1 VRDLRQLDAIA
12 VYEDALRDATAPE
25 GTIGFHAVGDDGSR
39 RPLPLA
45 RWLGTP
51 DSTEDA
57 LLARA
62 RGPVLDIG
70 CGPGRHVTALGRRG
84 IEAVGVEIAPG
95 AIALARRHGAAVI
108 EGSIFE
114 QPLTS
119 NWGTALLLDGNIGI
133 GGDATRLLRRTAA
146 LLRPGG
152 LALVELEPPASA
164 SRPAQVRLE
173 SGRAVS
179 DWIPWAF
186 VGAGEI
192 AAIAAAA
199 ELTVGDLWEA
209 DGRWF
214 AQLDRGDPGC
224 LAGD

>member
-1 VRDLRQLDAIA
+1 VRELRQLDAIA
-12 VYEDALRDATAPE
+12 VYEDALRDAGAPE
-25 GTIGFHAVGDDGSR
+25 GTVGFHAVGDDGSR

-45 RWLGTP
+45 RWLGGT
-51 DSTEDA
+51 DATEDE

-84 IEAVGVEIAPG
+84 VEAVGVELAPG
-95 AIALARRHGAAVI
+95 AVALARRHGAAVI

-133 GGDATRLLRRTAA
+133 GGDATRLLRRTAR

-152 LALVELEPPASA
+152 LALVELEPSASA

-173 SGRAVS
+173 SERAVS

-186 VGAGEI
+186 VGAEEI
-192 AAIAAAA
+192 GAIAAAA
-199 ELTVGDLWEA
+199 GMRVDELWQAG
-209 DGRWF
+209 GRWF

-224 LAGD
+224 LIRD